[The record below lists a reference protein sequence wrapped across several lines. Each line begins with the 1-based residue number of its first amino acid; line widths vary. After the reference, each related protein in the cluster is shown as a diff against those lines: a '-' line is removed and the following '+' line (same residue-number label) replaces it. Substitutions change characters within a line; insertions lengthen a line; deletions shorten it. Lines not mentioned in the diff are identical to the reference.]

1 MPSNDIL
8 SKRSTKINGQPMFEI
23 LSAAK
28 ELELQ
33 GKKIIHL
40 EIGDSSPYGNNR
52 IKELISKNL
61 ALENSLGYSPSEGES
76 ALRAAFADHYSILC
90 KEKIES
96 QNVVITPANAA
107 ISQLINVLSDDG
119 DAILF
124 PDPGF
129 PTYTL
134 AAEYHS
140 IRPIFYNLKE
150 SNGFQINTDEI
161 NSIIA
166 SNRNIRAIF
175 INNPS
180 NPLGIFHQISKL
192 NEIISFCY
200 EKKISVVI
208 DDTYRNL
215 VYEENY
221 PRVNHLP
228 NVFYIYSLSKDIASP
243 GMRIGCVI
251 GDMEVIKK
259 IATLN
264 SLLYSCLPKFIQLA
278 AAEYLNED
286 HRPYR
291 IKLRADLRSRIKKVS
306 AILDTAKGLTYVEPN
321 SGIYF
326 FLNISATNFD
336 GDTFSHILLN
346 EAGVITCPGSS
357 FGVNGKKYIRICIS
371 GSEAEL
377 YEACSKISVI
387 FNRYTF

>member
-40 EIGDSSPYGNNR
+40 EIGDSSPYGNDR
-52 IKELISKNL
+52 IKDLIAKNL
-61 ALENSLGYSPSEGES
+61 KLENSLGYSPSEGE
-76 ALRAAFADHYSILC
+76 ADLRNAFANHYSILC
-90 KEKIES
+90 KQKISS

-107 ISQLINVLSDDG
+107 ISQLINVLSDEWDE
-119 DAILF
+119 ILF

-129 PTYTL
+129 PTYNL
-134 AAEYHS
+134 AAAYHS
-140 IRPIFYNLKE
+140 IRPIFYNLE
-150 SNGFQINTDEI
+150 EHNGFQINADDI
-161 NSIIA
+161 NSIVE
-166 SNRNIRAIF
+166 SNKNIRVIF
-175 INNPS
+175 VNNPS
-180 NPLGIFHQISKL
+180 NPLGIFHKISEL

-200 EKKISVVI
+200 ERKISVVI

-215 VYEENY
+215 IYEENY

-243 GMRIGCVI
+243 GMRIGAVI
-251 GDMEVIKK
+251 GDAEVVKK
-259 IATLN
+259 IGMLN

-291 IKLRADLRSRIKKVS
+291 AKLRNDLRNRIVKVS
-306 AILDTAKGLTYVEPN
+306 GILDCSPGLTYVEPN
-321 SGIYF
+321 AGIYF
-326 FLNISATNFD
+326 FLNISATNLD
-336 GDTFSHILLN
+336 GDTFARILLN
-346 EAGVITCPGSS
+346 EAGVSACPGSS
-357 FGVNGKKYIRICIS
+357 FGVNGKNYIRICIS
-371 GSEAEL
+371 GNESEL
-377 YEACSKISVI
+377 YEGCTQISDL
-387 FNRYTF
+387 FNKYSS

>member
-1 MPSNDIL
+1 MATRAML
-8 SKRSTKINGQPMFEI
+8 SKRSAKINGQPMFEI
-23 LSAAK
+23 LTSAKA
-28 ELELQ
+28 LEAQ

-40 EIGDSSPYGNNR
+40 EIGDSSPYGNDR

-61 ALENSLGYSPSEGES
+61 ILEGSLGYSPSEGES
-76 ALRAAFADHYSILC
+76 ALRAAFANHYSILC
-90 KEKIES
+90 KEKIDS

-107 ISQLINVLSDDG
+107 ISQLINVLSDED

-129 PTYTL
+129 PTYNL
-134 AAEYHS
+134 AAAYHS
-140 IRPIFYNLKE
+140 VRPIFYNLE
-150 SNGFQINTDEI
+150 QSNGFQINFDEI
-161 NSIIA
+161 NSIVE
-166 SNRNIRAIF
+166 SNKNIRAIF
-175 INNPS
+175 VNNPS
-180 NPLGIFHQISKL
+180 NPLGIYHQISKL

-215 VYEENY
+215 IYEENY

-291 IKLRADLRSRIKKVS
+291 AKLRDDMRVRIEKVS
-306 AILDTAKGLTYVEPN
+306 TILETAKGLTYVKPN

-326 FLNISATNFD
+326 FLNISSTNLD
-336 GDTFSHILLN
+336 GDAFSRILLS
-346 EAGVITCPGSS
+346 EAGVSVCPGSS
-357 FGVNGKKYIRICIS
+357 FGFNGKKYIRICIS
-371 GSEAEL
+371 GSESDL
-377 YEACSKISVI
+377 YEACTKITII
-387 FNRYTF
+387 FNKYSL